1 LATAFFPEYFSVLS
15 LLLAMA
21 FSMSRTRFSS
31 YRHVL
36 QAAMLAA
43 GLLLAPVS
51 QAERIKDLASI
62 QGVRDNPLIGYGLV
76 VGLDGSGDQV
86 RQAPFT
92 QQSLTNMLS
101 QLGVTIPQGSN
112 MQLKN
117 VAAVMVTARLPAF
130 ARPGQAVD
138 VVVSSM
144 GNAKSLRGGTLLMTP
159 LKGANGQVYA
169 IAQGNLLVGGAG
181 AEAGGSS
188 VQVNQL
194 NGGTIPGGATVE
206 QSVPTTYARDGVIN
220 LEMNSSDFGTAQN
233 VVAALNKQFGPSTAT
248 ALDGRLIQVRGPLD
262 PQAQTAFISHVEN
275 LQVNLP
281 PARARVVINAR
292 TGSVV
297 MNRTVTIDEAAI
309 AYGNLS
315 VVISRQPQVS
325 QPDTPFGGG
334 QTVVADSTQIEMRS
348 DSGSLQRVK
357 TSANLADVV
366 RALNALGA
374 TPQDLLSIL
383 QNLKSAG
390 ALRADLE
397 II

>member
-1 LATAFFPEYFSVLS
+1 MFLRSNRVPVLISSFFSVLGGQS
-15 LLLAMA
+15 RRLLLGALC
-21 FSMSRTRFSS
+21 
-31 YRHVL
+31 VL
-36 QAAMLAA
+36 AVNTA
-43 GLLLAPVS
+43 

-62 QGVRDNPLIGYGLV
+62 QGVRANQLIGYGLV

-86 RQAPFT
+86 RQTPFT

-101 QLGVTIPQGSN
+101 QLGVTVPQGTN
-112 MQLKN
+112 MQVKN
-117 VAAVMVTARLPAF
+117 VAAAIVTANLPAF
-130 ARPGQAVD
+130 AQPGQTVD

-169 IAQGNLLVGGAG
+169 MAQGNLLVGGAG
-181 AEAGGSS
+181 ASSGGSS

-194 NGGTIPGGATVE
+194 NGGIISNGAIIE
-206 QSVPTTYARDGVIN
+206 RSVPTTFVRDGIIN
-220 LEMNSSDFGTAQN
+220 LELKTTDFGAAQSM
-233 VVAALNKQFGPSTAT
+233 VAALNKRFGARTAS
-248 ALDGRLIQVRGPLD
+248 ALDGRVVQLRGPLD
-262 PQAQTAFISHVEN
+262 PQAQAAFLSQVEN
-275 LQVNLP
+275 LQVSVP
-281 PARARVVINAR
+281 PARAKVVINAR

-315 VVISRQPQVS
+315 VVINKENQVN

-334 QTVVADSTQIEMRS
+334 QTVVTQNTQIEMKS
-348 DSGSLQRVK
+348 DAGSLQRVR

-366 RALNALGA
+366 KALNALGA

>member
-1 LATAFFPEYFSVLS
+1 MMKNNRIASTAGAFFKAAAIS
-15 LLLAMA
+15 LLL
-21 FSMSRTRFSS
+21 
-31 YRHVL
+31 
-36 QAAMLAA
+36 LAA
-43 GLLLAPVS
+43 PLA

-62 QGVRDNPLIGYGLV
+62 QGVRENQLLGYGLV

-101 QLGVTIPQGSN
+101 QLGITIPQGSN

-130 ARPGQAVD
+130 ARPGQSLD
-138 VVVSSM
+138 VVVSSL

-181 AEAGGSS
+181 AESGGSS

-194 NGGTIPGGATVE
+194 NGGTIPRGAIVE
-206 QSVPTTYARDGVIN
+206 QGVPTTYIYDGALT
-220 LEMNSSDFGTAQN
+220 LELNSTDFGTAQN
-233 VVAALNKQFGPSTAT
+233 MAAAINQRFGTGTAIVE
-248 ALDGRLIQVRGPLD
+248 DGRVIRVNTPMD
-262 PQAQTAFISHVEN
+262 QAAQAAFLSQVEN
-275 LQVNLP
+275 LQVKVP

-315 VVISRQPQVS
+315 VTISKDATVN

-334 QTVVADSTQIEMRS
+334 QTVVTDRTDIELRS
-348 DSGSLQRVK
+348 EGGSLQRVS

-366 RALNALGA
+366 RALNSLGA

-397 II
+397 VI

>member
-1 LATAFFPEYFSVLS
+1 MLNKPNHTKPGFSLKGGLAW
-15 LLLAMA
+15 LLL
-21 FSMSRTRFSS
+21 
-31 YRHVL
+31 VL
-36 QAAMLAA
+36 LFFAAAPAA
-43 GLLLAPVS
+43 Y
-51 QAERIKDLASI
+51 AERIKDLASI
-62 QGVRDNPLIGYGLV
+62 QGVRENQLIGYGLV

-86 RQAPFT
+86 RQSPFT

-101 QLGVTIPQGSN
+101 QLGVTLPQGTN
-112 MQLKN
+112 MQLRN

-130 ARPGQAVD
+130 TRPGQSID

-169 IAQGNLLVGGAG
+169 LAQGNLLVGGAG
-181 AEAGGSS
+181 AQAGGSS

-194 NGGTIPGGATVE
+194 NGGIIPDGAIVE
-206 QSVPTTYARDGVIN
+206 QSVPTTYVRDGFIN
-220 LEMNSSDFGTAQN
+220 LEMNTTDFGIAQN
-233 VVAALNKQFGPSTAT
+233 VAAALNKKFGPGTASV
-248 ALDGRLIQVRGPLD
+248 LDGRLVQLRGPLD
-262 PQAQTAFISHVEN
+262 PSRQAAFLSDVEN
-275 LQVNLP
+275 LQVKLP
-281 PARARVVINAR
+281 PVRAKVIINAR

-297 MNRTVTIDEAAI
+297 MNRTVTIDEAAV

-315 VVISRQPQVS
+315 VSISRQEQVN
-325 QPDTPFGGG
+325 QPDTPFAGGE
-334 QTVVADSTQIEMRS
+334 TVVTENTEIAMRT
-348 DSGSLQRVK
+348 DTGSIQRVQ

-366 RALNALGA
+366 QALNALGA

-383 QNLKSAG
+383 QTLKSAG

>member
-1 LATAFFPEYFSVLS
+1 
-15 LLLAMA
+15 MA
-21 FSMSRTRFSS
+21 FSMSRTRFLS

-43 GLLLAPVS
+43 GLLLAPAS
-51 QAERIKDLASI
+51 MAERIKDLASI

-130 ARPGQAVD
+130 ARPGQSVD

>member
-1 LATAFFPEYFSVLS
+1 MALGFIKKQLSSAALCKAVFVSLA
-15 LLLAMA
+15 LLL
-21 FSMSRTRFSS
+21 TP
-31 YRHVL
+31 
-36 QAAMLAA
+36 LA
-43 GLLLAPVS
+43 S
-51 QAERIKDLASI
+51 AERIKDLATI

-181 AEAGGSS
+181 AESGGSS

-194 NGGTIPGGATVE
+194 NGGTIPSGAIVE
-206 QSVPTTYARDGVIN
+206 QGVPTTYIYDGALT
-220 LEMNSSDFGTAQN
+220 LELNSSDFGTAQN
-233 VVAALNKQFGPSTAT
+233 VVAAINQRFGAGIAT
-248 ALDGRLIQVRGPLD
+248 ALDGRVVRVQVPMD
-262 PQAQTAFISHVEN
+262 NQAQAAFLSQIEH
-275 LQVNLP
+275 LQVKVP

-315 VVISRQPQVS
+315 VVISSQSVVN
-325 QPDTPFGGG
+325 QPDTPFAGG
-334 QTVVADSTQIEMRS
+334 QAVVTDQTSIEMRT
-348 DSGSLQRVK
+348 DTGSLQRVT
-357 TSANLADVV
+357 TSANLSDVV

>member
-1 LATAFFPEYFSVLS
+1 MVSALISFLFSPS
-15 LLLAMA
+15 GRKA
-21 FSMSRTRFSS
+21 RR
-31 YRHVL
+31 
-36 QAAMLAA
+36 LAA
-43 GLLLAPVS
+43 AALCGLALAGAA
-51 QAERIKDLASI
+51 QAERVKDLASI
-62 QGVRDNPLIGYGLV
+62 QGVRSNQLIGYGLV

-86 RQAPFT
+86 RQTPFT

-101 QLGVTIPQGSN
+101 QLGITIPQGTN
-112 MQLKN
+112 MQVKN
-117 VAAVMVTARLPAF
+117 VAAVMVTARLPSF

-169 IAQGNLLVGGAG
+169 LAQGNLLVGGAG

-194 NGGTIPGGATVE
+194 NGGIIPNGAIVE
-206 QSVPTTYARDGVIN
+206 RGVPTVYAQDGIIN
-220 LEMNSSDFGTAQN
+220 LELNNTDFGTAQN
-233 VVAALNKQFGPSTAT
+233 MVAALNRQFGPQTAQ
-248 ALDGRLIQVRGPLD
+248 ALDGRVIQVRGPLD
-262 PQAQTAFISHVEN
+262 PAAQTAFLSQVEN
-275 LQVNLP
+275 LDVVVP
-281 PARARVVINAR
+281 AARAKVVINAR

-315 VVISRQPQVS
+315 VVISRDTQVN
-325 QPDTPFGGG
+325 QPDTPFAGG
-334 QTVVADSTQIEMRS
+334 QTVVTQNTEIEMRS
-348 DSGSLQRVK
+348 DTGSLTRVN

-366 RALNALGA
+366 KALNALGA

>member
-1 LATAFFPEYFSVLS
+1 MMKKIPFARTASALLKATAISVW
-15 LLLAMA
+15 LLVAPMA
-21 FSMSRTRFSS
+21 
-31 YRHVL
+31 H
-36 QAAMLAA
+36 
-43 GLLLAPVS
+43 
-51 QAERIKDLASI
+51 AERIKDLASI
-62 QGVRDNPLIGYGLV
+62 QGVRENQLLGYGLV

-130 ARPGQAVD
+130 ARPGQALD

-169 IAQGNLLVGGAG
+169 MAQGNLLIGGAG
-181 AEAGGSS
+181 AESGGSS

-194 NGGTIPGGATVE
+194 NAGTIPSGAIVE
-206 QSVPTTYARDGVIN
+206 QGVPTTYIYDGALT
-220 LEMNSSDFGTAQN
+220 LELNSTDFGTAQN
-233 VVAALNKQFGPSTAT
+233 MAAAINQRFGVGTAVAE
-248 ALDGRLIQVRGPLD
+248 DGRVIRVKTPLD
-262 PQAQTAFISHVEN
+262 ASSQAAFLSQIEH
-275 LQVNLP
+275 LQVKVP

-315 VVISRQPQVS
+315 VIISKDRDVN
-325 QPDTPFGGG
+325 QPDTPFAGG
-334 QTVVADSTQIEMRS
+334 QTVVTDRTDIELRS
-348 DSGSLQRVK
+348 EGGSLQRVS

-366 RALNALGA
+366 RALNSLGA
-374 TPQDLLSIL
+374 SPQDLLSIL

-397 II
+397 VI

>member
-1 LATAFFPEYFSVLS
+1 MSKLTRSLS
-15 LLLAMA
+15 LSTRLRRTSVRVTVALGLA
-21 FSMSRTRFSS
+21 F
-31 YRHVL
+31 
-36 QAAMLAA
+36 AALSPAWA
-43 GLLLAPVS
+43 
-51 QAERIKDLASI
+51 AERIKDLASI
-62 QGVRDNPLIGYGLV
+62 QGVRANQLIGYGLV

-101 QLGVTIPQGSN
+101 QLGVTLPQGSN
-112 MQLKN
+112 MQLRN

-130 ARPGQAVD
+130 AQPGQALD

-159 LKGANGQVYA
+159 MKGANGQVYA
-169 IAQGNLLVGGAG
+169 LAQGNLIVGGAG

-194 NGGTIPGGATVE
+194 NGGTIPNGAIVE
-206 QSVPTTYARDGVIN
+206 RDVPTTYIRDGQVT
-220 LEMNSSDFGTAQN
+220 LELNSSDFGVAQN
-233 VVAALNKQFGPSTAT
+233 VVAALNKQFGAGTANAT
-248 ALDGRLIQVRGPLD
+248 NARVITVQAPLD
-262 PQAQTAFISHVEN
+262 PSAQAAFLSRIEN
-275 LQVNLP
+275 TPVTLP
-281 PARARVVINAR
+281 PARAKVIVNAR

-315 VVISRQPQVS
+315 VVISRQQDVS

-334 QTVVADSTQIEMRS
+334 QTVVTDRADIEMRQE
-348 DSGSLQRVK
+348 GGALHHIK
-357 TSANLADVV
+357 TTANLADVV

-374 TPQDLLSIL
+374 TPDDLISIL

-397 II
+397 VI